1 MTSRQIP
8 SDPQWRARSS
18 AGAALSPGVQWQWRV
33 VRNCRTTEIERQSNR
48 AVSYNKE
55 MNFGGVAEWSIA
67 AVLKTVRPERVSWV
81 RIPPPPPFSLHVSY
95 QYRESGEDRPFRPI
109 SVHIRP
115 A

>member
-67 AVLKTVRPERVSWV
+67 AVLKNEIAVS
-81 RIPPPPPFSLHVSY
+81 L
-95 QYRESGEDRPFRPI
+95 SGTKSKPSDSTAFTFLEFAGFCVFCRN
-109 SVHIRP
+109 
-115 A
+115 